1 MKILLSEMSRVT
13 VTVVA
18 SLAVLGG
25 LQSCADRAEGV
36 EINRLDRQI
45 SYGEMPDDSVAINA
59 TETLFQVSGYPHAT
73 ALTVADYS
81 EKPSIREHLEG
92 VEREFDDM
100 GRESKALGEVFGRMR
115 DLLPQVREP
124 RVFTIIS
131 PFAQS
136 IIVADTTLYIGL
148 NHYLGVDYK
157 YYEYFPDYVRVL
169 KVRPRIPVDVA
180 EALVRTTYPFSPD
193 GEYPQTVACMA
204 YEGAVAEAV
213 MQLTGRDEAEVLGY
227 DAEKYGW
234 LRDNEKELWQT
245 IVGKQMLFSTDHAV
259 ARSLLDPAPLTS
271 VISPDAP
278 GRAGRY
284 IGHRLM
290 EAYMKNNPSVA
301 LEELLSPAVYNSP
314 SLLTSAKYNP

>member
-1 MKILLSEMSRVT
+1 MKILFSDITRKSVP
-13 VTVVA
+13 V
-18 SLAVLGG
+18 LAVLTVLAG
-25 LQSCADRAEGV
+25 LQSCAGHGGEV

-45 SYGEMPDDSVAINA
+45 SYGEMPDDSISIKAVG
-59 TETLFQVSGYPHAT
+59 TLFEVSGYPQAT
-73 ALTVADYS
+73 PLTVADYS
-81 EKPSIREHLEG
+81 GKPSIREHLEG
-92 VEREFDDM
+92 VEREFADTE
-100 GRESKALGEVFGRMR
+100 RESEALGEVFSRVR
-115 DLLPQVREP
+115 TLLSQVRVP

-157 YYEYFPDYVRVL
+157 YYEYFPDYVRAL

-180 EALVRTTYPFSPD
+180 EALVRTAYPFSPD
-193 GEYPQTVACMA
+193 GEYPPAVARMA

-227 DAEKYGW
+227 DKDRYGW

-245 IVGKQMLFSTDHAV
+245 IVGRQMLFSTDHSV
-259 ARSLLDPAPLTS
+259 ARSLLDPAPHTS

-278 GRAGRY
+278 GRAGRF
-284 IGHRLM
+284 IGHRLV
-290 EAYMKNNPSVA
+290 EAYMRNNPSA
-301 LEELLSPAVYNSP
+301 TLENILSPAVYNSP
-314 SLLTSAKYNP
+314 SLLTSAQYNP

>member
-1 MKILLSEMSRVT
+1 MKILLSDIT
-13 VTVVA
+13 VKSVSMLIA
-18 SLAVLGG
+18 LAAFVG
-25 LQSCADRAEGV
+25 LQSCADRGEGV
-36 EINRLDRQI
+36 EIHRIDRKI
-45 SYGEMPDDSVAINA
+45 SYGEMPDDSISIKAV
-59 TETLFQVSGYPHAT
+59 ETLFEVSGYPQAT

-92 VEREFDDM
+92 VEREFVDTE
-100 GRESKALGEVFGRMR
+100 RESKALGEVFGRMR
-115 DLLPQVREP
+115 DLLPQMRVP
-124 RVFTIIS
+124 QVFTVIS
-131 PFAQS
+131 PFSQS
-136 IIVADTTLYIGL
+136 IIVSDTTLYIGL

-157 YYEYFPDYVRVL
+157 YYEYFPDYVRAL

-180 EALVRTTYPFSPD
+180 EALVRTTYPFSPAD
-193 GEYPQTVACMA
+193 EYPQTVARMA

-213 MQLTGRDEAEVLGY
+213 MQLTGRDEDEVLGY

-234 LRDNEKELWQT
+234 LRDNEKELWQS
-245 IVGKQMLFSTDHAV
+245 IVGRQMLFSTDHSV
-259 ARSLLDPAPLTS
+259 TRSLLDPAPHAS

-278 GRAGRY
+278 GRAGRF

-290 EAYMKNNPSVA
+290 KAYMKNNPSVA